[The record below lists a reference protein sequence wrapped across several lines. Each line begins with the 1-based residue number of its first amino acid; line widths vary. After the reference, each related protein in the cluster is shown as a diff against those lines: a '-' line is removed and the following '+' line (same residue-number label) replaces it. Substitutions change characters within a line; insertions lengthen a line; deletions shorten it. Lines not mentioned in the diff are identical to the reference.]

1 MVYCVQLVYTWHL
14 CTWYILGI
22 HVLAHPRASGV
33 SQTPGVRTGLL
44 GVAGDVPKG
53 VPPGGAAGRQRRA
66 QAISRRSYHRAG
78 QRGGGGAR
86 GRARVHVHA
95 YAFTGR
101 LHSKRGA

>member
-22 HVLAHPRASGV
+22 HVLAQPTASGV
-33 SQTPGVRTGLL
+33 SQTPGVRTRLF

-66 QAISRRSYHRAG
+66 
-78 QRGGGGAR
+78 
-86 GRARVHVHA
+86 
-95 YAFTGR
+95 
-101 LHSKRGA
+101 